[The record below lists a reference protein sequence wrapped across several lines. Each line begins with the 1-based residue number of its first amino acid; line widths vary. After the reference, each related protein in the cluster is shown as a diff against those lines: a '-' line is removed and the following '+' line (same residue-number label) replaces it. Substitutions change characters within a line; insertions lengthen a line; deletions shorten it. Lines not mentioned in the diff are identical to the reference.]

1 MVKIYYRD
9 TKTKQIQILNEFKP
23 GSWIHVEKPTRDEIE
38 YLEEKFKLEDGLL
51 RDATD
56 IYEVPRLEIEEGIA
70 YIYSRY
76 AYSDESN
83 TFTSPILI
91 ALGKNFVITLTA
103 GDFPYLEKFLN
114 LKNGHAVA
122 TSQRVKMF
130 IELFNIINSS
140 YSSILQNINKKIRS
154 ISIQVDKIDN
164 KDIIQFVNFETI
176 LNDFTSALVPTGSVL
191 RTLLSG
197 KVIKLNEDEKDLM
210 QDVALSVGQLIE
222 ISQANLRAIVNIRE
236 AYSTIMTNNLNR
248 VIKLFTSLTVILTIP
263 TMIAS
268 IYGMNVPLPFQHSPL
283 VFLGIIAGLI
293 IISVSLILVFIKN
306 RWL

>member
-9 TKTKQIQILNEFKP
+9 AKTKQIQVLNEFRP
-23 GSWIHVEKPTRDEIE
+23 GSWIHVEHPTRDEIE
-38 YLEEKFKLEDGLL
+38 YLEENFKLEDGLL

-56 IYEVPRLEIEEGIA
+56 IYEVPRLEVEEGIV
-70 YIYSRY
+70 YIFSRY
-76 AYSDESN
+76 AYSDEAN
-83 TFTSPILI
+83 TSTSPILI
-91 ALGKNFVITLTA
+91 ALGKNFTITVTA

-122 TSQRVKMF
+122 TAQRVRMF
-130 IELFNIINSS
+130 IEMFNILNGS
-140 YSSILQNINKKIRS
+140 YNTILQNINKKIRS
-154 ISIQVDKIDN
+154 ISIQVDKLDN
-164 KDIIQFVNFETI
+164 KDIIQFVNFETV
-176 LNDFTSALVPTGSVL
+176 LSDFTSALVPSGAVL
-191 RTLLSG
+191 KSLLSG
-197 KVIKLNEDEKDLM
+197 KFIKLSEDERDLM
-210 QDVALSVGQLIE
+210 EDLALTNGQLIE
-222 ISQANLRAIVNIRE
+222 ISQANLRSIVNIRE

-268 IYGMNVPLPFQHSPL
+268 IYGMNVPLPFQGSPF

-293 IISVSLILVFIKN
+293 IISVALILVFIRN